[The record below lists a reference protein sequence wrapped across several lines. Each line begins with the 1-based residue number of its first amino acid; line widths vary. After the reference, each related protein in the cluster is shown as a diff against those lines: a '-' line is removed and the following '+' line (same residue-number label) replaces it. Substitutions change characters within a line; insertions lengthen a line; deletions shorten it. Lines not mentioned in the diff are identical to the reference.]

1 MALAAVLVNPADVL
15 ILDEPTNHLD
25 NEMASWLEDYLNRFK
40 GVVIMVTHDRYFLD
54 RVTNKILEISHGK
67 IYTYEAKYS
76 DFLEMKAQREEM
88 EMASERKNRVFFVW
102 RSNGQKEDAGQ
113 EVQSREPVWTVWR
126 P

>member
-76 DFLEMKAQREEM
+76 DFLGNERR
-88 EMASERKNRVFFVW
+88 SEK
-102 RSNGQKEDAGQ
+102 K
-113 EVQSREPVWTVWR
+113 
-126 P
+126 

>member
-1 MALAAVLVNPADVL
+1 MVLNKLGIEDHEEEIAHLSGGQKKRVALAAVLVNPTDVL

-67 IYTYEAKYS
+67 IYS
-76 DFLEMKAQREEM
+76 L
-88 EMASERKNRVFFVW
+88 
-102 RSNGQKEDAGQ
+102 RSKIF
-113 EVQSREPVWTVWR
+113 
-126 P
+126 